1 MINRFYTWLRLT
13 FLPEWARRSL
23 VEENQRLERKLAQA
37 NKEIARLEAYI
48 DGMNNTIRR
57 QRPTIIMRGDSK

>member
-1 MINRFYTWLRLT
+1 MIKRFYTWLRVK

-48 DGMNNTIRR
+48 DGMNNALRR
-57 QRPTIIMRGDSK
+57 QRPVVMAKEVGQ